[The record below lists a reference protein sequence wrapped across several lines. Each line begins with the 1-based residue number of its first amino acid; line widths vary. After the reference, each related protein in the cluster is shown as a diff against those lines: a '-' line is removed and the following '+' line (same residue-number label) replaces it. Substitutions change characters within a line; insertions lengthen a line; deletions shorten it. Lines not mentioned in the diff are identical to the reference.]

1 MGGVLVHEWLAR
13 TGGSEN
19 VFDALVEAFPAADLL
34 CLWNDV
40 PGRYPGRQ
48 LDETWLARTPL
59 RRRKALALAAMP
71 AAWRGRRGEYDWAL
85 VSSHAF
91 AHHVSFRGQPQDF
104 AKLVYVHSPA
114 RYLWEPDLDARG
126 AGAAARVAGTPL
138 RALDRAR
145 AREITAVA
153 ANSRFVAERVRR
165 AWETDATVV
174 HPPVD
179 VARIRSV
186 PVWADRVTGAE
197 RQVLDGLP
205 DGFVLGASRLVPYKR
220 LDLVVRAG
228 EASGRPVVIA
238 GSGPERARLGAL
250 AATARVPVTFV
261 DAPSDELL
269 FALYQACAVYV
280 FPAVEDFGIMPV
292 EAMAAGAAVVGGHVG
307 GVTETVVDGVTGRT
321 VDLDDAV
328 ALAQAVEQATT
339 MRGDA
344 PAARAEAFDRA
355 RFLDAVRAF
364 ASTAGAVA

>member
-19 VFDALVEAFPAADLL
+19 VFDAMVDAFPDADLL

-40 PGRYPGRQ
+40 PGRYPGRR

-59 RRRKALALAAMP
+59 RHRKALALPAMP
-71 AAWRGRRGEYDWAL
+71 TVWRHRSGHYDWAL

-91 AHHVSFRGQPQDF
+91 AHHVSFRDQPRDF

-114 RYLWEPDLDARG
+114 RYLWEPDLDVRG
-126 AGAAARVAGTPL
+126 AGPAARLAGAPL

-165 AWETDATVV
+165 AWGIDATVV

-197 RQVLDGLP
+197 REVLDALP

-220 LDLVVRAG
+220 LDLVIRAG

-238 GSGPERARLGAL
+238 GSGPERARLGGL

-261 DAPSDELL
+261 DAPSDALL

-292 EAMAAGAAVVGGHVG
+292 EAMAAGAPVVAGLHG
-307 GVTETVVDGVTGRT
+307 GVTESVVDGVTGAC
-321 VDLDDAV
+321 VDLADATELARGVERAV
-328 ALAQAVEQATT
+328 AL
-339 MRGDA
+339 RGPRVSEGTDRFSGSRF
-344 PAARAEAFDRA
+344 AAEI
-355 RFLDAVRAF
+355 RAF
-364 ASTAGAVA
+364 VASPAVAA